1 MYIFSFN
8 ETNDFGL
15 VISIV
20 DKDYF
25 KEHGCLDD
33 NYPSDDFWNVLPNCV
48 SEIME
53 GAYETSVDNDE
64 TRARLIAAGFEESQE
79 LFDFI
84 ESLAM

>member
-15 VISIV
+15 VISIE
-20 DKDYF
+20 DKEYF
-25 KEHGCLDD
+25 EEHGCLDD
-33 NYPSDDFWNVLPNCV
+33 NYPEDDFWELLPDCV

-53 GAYETSVDNDE
+53 GAYETSASIEE
-64 TRARLIAAGFEESQE
+64 TRIRLVAAGFEESQE
-79 LFDFI
+79 LFEFI